1 MADLESFLRLAEKTA
16 FDAERRQKIDA
27 ALANYRVQHNN
38 GITQFE
44 QQELAKERASFSRWR
59 AIESLDKFLLEFEN
73 AFTKRG
79 GKVLWAPDSAAA
91 LSEIENIV
99 TQHAASEIVISKS
112 TTAQEIGLQKHFTQK
127 QVAVHETDLG
137 EYIVQLA
144 NEAPFHPVTPAMHKS
159 L

>member
-1 MADLESFLRLAEKTA
+1 MLLWPITE
-16 FDAERRQKIDA
+16 
-27 ALANYRVQHNN
+27 VQHHK

-44 QQELAKERASFSRWR
+44 QLELAKERASFSRWR

-99 TQHAASEIVISKS
+99 TQHAA
-112 TTAQEIGLQKHFTQK
+112 Q
-127 QVAVHETDLG
+127 
-137 EYIVQLA
+137 
-144 NEAPFHPVTPAMHKS
+144 
-159 L
+159 